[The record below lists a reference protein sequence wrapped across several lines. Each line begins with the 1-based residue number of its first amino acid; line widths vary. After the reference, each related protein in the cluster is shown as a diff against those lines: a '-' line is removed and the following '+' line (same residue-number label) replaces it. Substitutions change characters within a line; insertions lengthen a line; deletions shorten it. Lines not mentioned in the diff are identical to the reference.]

1 MILFIPKVKGVFKVE
16 LYICLFPTCKMVK
29 KKNNGA
35 NLLNRIFQ
43 YVDKSF
49 E

>member
-16 LYICLFPTCKMVK
+16 LYILLISYMQDGK

>member
-16 LYICLFPTCKMVK
+16 LYICLFPTCKML

-35 NLLNRIFQ
+35 NLLNRIF
-43 YVDKSF
+43 
-49 E
+49 